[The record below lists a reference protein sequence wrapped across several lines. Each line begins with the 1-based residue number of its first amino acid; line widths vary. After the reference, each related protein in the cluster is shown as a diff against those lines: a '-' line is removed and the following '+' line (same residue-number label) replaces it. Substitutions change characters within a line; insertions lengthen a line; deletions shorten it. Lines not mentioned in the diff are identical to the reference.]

1 MGSPMVPLKHEFKKY
16 SFKKTLKIYFLSR
29 TLEIQTT
36 FKQTS
41 KKTSLDKSGLFL
53 TREQFC
59 TSTDSY
65 HEKLQAIHD
74 KISKFL
80 ITWARARGLKYPVCP
95 FKKKPKMV
103 NFQSFQKFK
112 YYTKIN
118 FQQYFLSKLLS
129 TYLFLTES
137 CTGLIQKGIW
147 AAGSIINLKANMP
160 EDSFS

>member
-29 TLEIQTT
+29 TLEIHTT

-74 KISKFL
+74 KILKNFDHVSQGSRSKISRL
-80 ITWARARGLKYPVCP
+80 PI
-95 FKKKPKMV
+95 
-103 NFQSFQKFK
+103 
-112 YYTKIN
+112 
-118 FQQYFLSKLLS
+118 
-129 TYLFLTES
+129 
-137 CTGLIQKGIW
+137 
-147 AAGSIINLKANMP
+147 
-160 EDSFS
+160 